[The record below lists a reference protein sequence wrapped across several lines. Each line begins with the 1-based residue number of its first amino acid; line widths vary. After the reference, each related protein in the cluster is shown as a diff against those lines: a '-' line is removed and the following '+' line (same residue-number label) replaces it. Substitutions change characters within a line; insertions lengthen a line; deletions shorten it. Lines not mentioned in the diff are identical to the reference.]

1 MKITHNLDTETAVG
15 VIDMV
20 AKVLL
25 LRTGRETLVTW
36 DELERAADTKCT
48 IEKTMDGVVF
58 RTDKDVRQ

>member
-1 MKITHNLDTETAVG
+1 MKVAHLEDETVAV

-36 DELERAADTKCT
+36 DELQRASDTKCT